1 MKQALSRME
10 HRKKYH
16 DFLVE
21 IRKNQDRRHLQND
34 LQRIEGMLFHRLRPG
49 LREHALFEQ
58 QRTKLQ
64 AAIAETMLYSKL
76 LQFRVHHLFFQ
87 FPLKHSSV

>member
-1 MKQALSRME
+1 MKEALSRVE
-10 HRKKYH
+10 RRKKHH

-58 QRTKLQ
+58 QRTKLK
-64 AAIAETMLYSKL
+64 AAIAETM
-76 LQFRVHHLFFQ
+76 F
-87 FPLKHSSV
+87 

>member
-1 MKQALSRME
+1 MRTLEERRPTVKQALPRME
-10 HRKKYH
+10 TRKKYH

-21 IRKNQDRRHLQND
+21 IRKNQD

-64 AAIAETMLYSKL
+64 AAIAETM
-76 LQFRVHHLFFQ
+76 F
-87 FPLKHSSV
+87 

>member
-1 MKQALSRME
+1 MRELDERRPTVKQALSRME
-10 HRKKYH
+10 TRKKYH

-21 IRKNQDRRHLQND
+21 IRKNQDRRHMQND

-58 QRTKLQ
+58 QRTKLK
-64 AAIAETMLYSKL
+64 AAIAETM
-76 LQFRVHHLFFQ
+76 F
-87 FPLKHSSV
+87 

>member
-1 MKQALSRME
+1 MRELEERRPTVKQALSRME
-10 HRKKYH
+10 TRKKYH
-16 DFLVE
+16 DFLTE

-64 AAIAETMLYSKL
+64 AAIAETM
-76 LQFRVHHLFFQ
+76 F
-87 FPLKHSSV
+87 